1 MSRATTKPAPQM
13 AYITIGHSDFLL
25 DASKAMKVAEL
36 MQHAFDCDKSYEDR
50 GYVYTPTD
58 QPRVEFALVRAN
70 QVRAPKPPTMPSK
83 QRLLTLSTPPS
94 SPSLAY

>member
-36 MQHAFDCDKSYEDR
+36 MQHAVDAKWDYYRSEGKDTYIAGD
-50 GYVYTPTD
+50 PA
-58 QPRVEFALVRAN
+58 RVEFRLVRAD
-70 QVRAPKPPTMPSK
+70 QVRMPQGDITPVPPARP
-83 QRLLTLSTPPS
+83 RLLR
-94 SPSLAY
+94 

>member
-36 MQHAFDCDKSYEDR
+36 MQSADHR
-50 GYVYTPTD
+50 PPVH
-58 QPRVEFALVRAN
+58 VRPA
-70 QVRAPKPPTMPSK
+70 
-83 QRLLTLSTPPS
+83 
-94 SPSLAY
+94 